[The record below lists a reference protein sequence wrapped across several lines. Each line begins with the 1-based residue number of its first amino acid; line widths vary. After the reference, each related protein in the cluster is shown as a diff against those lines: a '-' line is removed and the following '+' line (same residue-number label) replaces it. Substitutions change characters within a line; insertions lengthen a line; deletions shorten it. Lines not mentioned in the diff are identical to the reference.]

1 MRRFCLR
8 SLLFLLL
15 LISTAGFSQ
24 EKPVVRIGVTPLGNG
39 GDKVSVT
46 TARDHL
52 VKALNHQKVD
62 KQWGVTVQAVALNES
77 AESKALAEARDK
89 NCQFVVTSRLADL
102 HSSEKSVPGSAFGTI
117 DNVPVIQAKVSYEMR
132 RVVDGLE
139 YALGSVSSEESTITE
154 AVMEAHRRLAPEIVA
169 ELKKGGNVPHPAAEP
184 EKTAAVTFPKTVEV
198 AMIGV
203 DFCKWLPSALNHAE
217 ALRGVCE
224 YSFSLPQRMPNFIC
238 DQETSRYR
246 GDNPVPRDLITALV
260 RYEDGNESYS
270 DIKLNGKPAPSAITN
285 SPGLWS
291 TGEFGSNLRAV
302 FDLRNQPLFEFAG
315 ENAIGAHPTWVFT
328 YQIRK
333 QNDPLWRLRAEDQVL
348 APPYDG
354 ELWIDQKTG
363 DLLRFRQVARE
374 IPAAFPTQSAE
385 LQTNYDNVAFADG
398 TSFLLPSEAI
408 VATRYREE
416 GPTHNMLQFRNCHK
430 FRAKS
435 RMLLDVPVGVASAAP
450 ASTSPEDIVREAE
463 EGEKIQAILREE
475 AVREDDGRLQRERR
489 DDLDRAQFD
498 IFTKLAALEK
508 ERQKVVAQEIA
519 SAKPEPRSGNDA
531 IPVFKSSVHLV
542 PVSVVLHDGKGKTIG
557 TFRKEDFQLF
567 DDGKL
572 QAITAFSIERP
583 GEASRETRDVVS
595 VGSIPAVDHPAPE
608 RSMAFVF
615 DDIHSSFADLASA
628 RAAAGRQIDRMR
640 EEDRVA
646 IFSTSGQSSTDFI
659 SDRAKLHAALNG
671 LKPHPV
677 LPVSTC
683 PRMTAYMAD
692 QIATHND
699 ADLLAIAIHDT
710 IQCAMGGMAT
720 TPDEIER
727 AARMA
732 KLMAYEVF
740 NAASADNQSTLNS
753 LREIVRRTAA
763 AAGNHSIVFV
773 SPGFVSL
780 APETRVALAE
790 LFDRAVRSGIVVN
803 TLDVRGLETLG
814 VSGER
819 TNPGAPENL
828 QLARDESSSQSETMA
843 EMADATGGT
852 YFHNN
857 NDLDEGFRKA
867 AETPEV
873 LYVLGFSPQKLDGK
887 FHKLKVKLAPQA
899 PVGKNVEIQAR
910 LGYFAVK
917 ARTE

>member
-1 MRRFCLR
+1 MRRFCLP

-15 LISTAGFSQ
+15 LISTDGFSQ
-24 EKPVVRIGVTPLGNG
+24 EKSVVRIGVTPLGNG

-52 VKALNHQKVD
+52 VKGLNHQKVD

-77 AESKALAEARDK
+77 AGSKALAEAKDK

-102 HSSEKSVPGSAFGTI
+102 HSSEKGVPGSAFGTI
-117 DNVPVIQAKVSYEMR
+117 DNVPVIQAKVSYEMW

-154 AVMEAHRRLAPEIVA
+154 AVMEAHRRLASEIVA

-184 EKTAAVTFPKTVEV
+184 EKTAAVFPKTVEV

-270 DIKLNGKPAPSAITN
+270 EIKLNGKPAPSAITN

-315 ENAIGAHPTWVFT
+315 ENAIGPHATWVFT

-333 QNDPLWRLRAEDQVL
+333 QNDPLWRLRADDQVL

-363 DLLRFRQVARE
+363 DLLRFRQVAKE

-416 GPTHNMLQFRNCHK
+416 QPTRNVLEFRNCHK

-450 ASTSPEDIVREAE
+450 ASTSPADILREAE
-463 EGEKIQAILREE
+463 QGEKIQAILREQ
-475 AVREDDGRLQRERR
+475 AVREDDTWLQRELGET
-489 DDLDRAQFD
+489 LDQARFN
-498 IFTKLAALEK
+498 TLSKLAGLETQ
-508 ERQKVVAQEIA
+508 RQKVVAQEIA
-519 SAKPEPRSGNDA
+519 SAKPEPRSSSDA

-557 TFRKEDFQLF
+557 TFRREDFQLF
-567 DDGKL
+567 DDGKQ

-583 GEASRETRDVVS
+583 REASRETHEVVS
-595 VGSIPAVDHPAPE
+595 VGSIPAVDRPAPE

-615 DDIHSSFADLASA
+615 DDIHASFADLANA
-628 RAAAGRQIDRMR
+628 RAAAGRQIDRMAKD
-640 EEDRVA
+640 DRVA
-646 IFSTSGQSSTDFI
+646 IFSTSGQISTDFT
-659 SDRAKLHAALNG
+659 SDRAQLHQALNG

-677 LPVSTC
+677 MPASAC
-683 PRMTAYMAD
+683 PHMTPYMAEE
-692 QIATHND
+692 IVNHND
-699 ADLLAIAIHDT
+699 PDLLAIAIQDT
-710 IQCAMGGMAT
+710 IQCAMGGMAST
-720 TPDEIER
+720 RDEVEQ

-732 KLMAYEVF
+732 KLAAYEVQ
-740 NAASADNQSTLNS
+740 NANSAENQTTLNT
-753 LREIVRRTAA
+753 LREILRRTAA
-763 AAGNHSIVFV
+763 ARGARSVVFV
-773 SPGFVSL
+773 SPGFL
-780 APETRVALAE
+780 ALAGEVRMTLAE
-790 LFDRAVRSGIVVN
+790 LLDEAVRGGIIIN
-803 TLDVRGLETLG
+803 SLDVRGLETFG

-819 TNPGAPENL
+819 SNPGAPENL
-828 QLARDESSSQSETMA
+828 QLARDESSSQTETMA

-867 AETPEV
+867 AEAPEF
-873 LYVLGFSPQKLDGK
+873 LYILGFSPQKLDGK
-887 FHKLKVKLAPQA
+887 FHKLKVKVAPQA
-899 PVGKNVEIQAR
+899 PAGKNVEIQAR